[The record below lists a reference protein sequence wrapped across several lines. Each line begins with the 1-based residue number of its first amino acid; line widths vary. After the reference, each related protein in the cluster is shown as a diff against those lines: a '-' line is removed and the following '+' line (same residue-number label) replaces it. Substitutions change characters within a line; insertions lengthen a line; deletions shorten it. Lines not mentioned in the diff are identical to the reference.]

1 MIIPNLSIIFPNF
14 LHITLVYHILQLQVS
29 FNACAHIPSTL
40 WVFTFYVCTHGNK
53 RIGTHDAICDTF
65 DAIVR
70 DASFRVGQEQLH
82 ALPSTTFNSSHQ
94 RVDIV
99 LTKDGIC
106 TLVNIVITNLTQ
118 ANLLPQSC
126 ATQGFVAFNMI

>member
-1 MIIPNLSIIFPNF
+1 M
-14 LHITLVYHILQLQVS
+14 
-29 FNACAHIPSTL
+29 
-40 WVFTFYVCTHGNK
+40 
-53 RIGTHDAICDTF
+53 
-65 DAIVR
+65 R
-70 DASFRVGQEQLH
+70 DDSFRVGQEQLH